1 MALPK
6 LLFYTHGLVDGGAE
20 RVWACLASAFK
31 ERGHEVVFAVD
42 FDAKENRHN
51 LAPGIRL
58 AVLGRSHLLGT
69 KRLARLIAEEK
80 PDIALSAVAGSN
92 LKIAAAAALAH
103 SSMPIIG
110 SYHGFEEWRT
120 GLMSYFAYRT
130 LPFFGK
136 RLSRIVAV
144 SNELSTILV
153 SRWGADAGKMRVL
166 LNPVFV
172 PGNPSV
178 TERDLDNRQ
187 DIVLAAGRLVP
198 EKDFGLLI
206 RAFARLNRPKARL
219 VILGKGPEKARL
231 EAEAARLGLNGRVA
245 FPGYS
250 NEPWSH
256 YDNAKCLAVS
266 SRTESFGNV
275 MVEAMAHGLPVVA
288 TDCAGPNEILD
299 RGRYGPIV
307 PAGDEA
313 ALAAALAD
321 ALDAPGDPERRRRR
335 AAEYSFA
342 NRLPA
347 YAALIAEVLAEA
359 KATPAAAAKRF
370 NANCMAW

>member
-31 ERGHEVVFAVD
+31 ERGHDVVFAVD
-42 FDAKENRHN
+42 FDAEENRHN

-58 AVLGRSHLLGT
+58 AVVGRSHLLAT
-69 KRLARLIAEEK
+69 HRLARLIAEEK
-80 PDIALSAVAGSN
+80 PDVALAAVAGSN
-92 LKIAAAAALAH
+92 LKIAAAAALAR
-103 SSMPIIG
+103 SPLPIIG

-120 GLMSYFAYRT
+120 GLMSYCAYRM
-130 LPFFGK
+130 LPFFDK

-144 SNELSTILV
+144 SNELAGTLV
-153 SRWGADAGKMRVL
+153 SRWGADRRKMRVL
-166 LNPVFV
+166 FNPVFA
-172 PGNPSV
+172 PGNPAV
-178 TERDLDNRQ
+178 TERELCGRPDV
-187 DIVLAAGRLVP
+187 VLAAGRLVP
-198 EKDFGLLI
+198 EKDFGLLL
-206 RAFARLNRPKARL
+206 RAFARLDRPDARL
-219 VILGKGPEKARL
+219 IILGKGPEQARL
-231 EAEAARLGLNGRVA
+231 EAEAARLGLEGRVA

-288 TDCAGPNEILD
+288 TDCAGPKEILD
-299 RGRYGPIV
+299 NGRYGSIV
-307 PAGDEA
+307 PAGDEK
-313 ALAAALAD
+313 ALASAIAG

-335 AAEYSFA
+335 AAEYSLA

-347 YAALIAEVLAEA
+347 YAALITEVLAEA
-359 KATPAAAAKRF
+359 KTTPSAARRLI
-370 NANCMAW
+370 ANCMAW